1 MTDSIRPLRS
11 ALFLPASNPR
21 AIEKARG
28 LAADAVILDLE
39 DAVAPDAKE
48 AARDAAIEAVKQGGF
63 RAPTVV
69 VRANALDSEWGAA
82 DLAALARCGADAV
95 LVPKVATAGDVELY
109 HAELAAAP
117 NAMRLWVMIETCRAI
132 SQLQSIADMASR
144 TRLAAMVVGTN
155 DLALEL
161 RAKPAADRAGLV
173 PYLALSVAAARA
185 AGIAVLDGVS
195 NDFTDLDRFA
205 AECAQGRTLGFDGKS
220 LIHPAQ
226 VDPCNQAFSPDAG
239 EIARA
244 ETIVAAF
251 ADTANAGKGAIRV
264 DGKMVERLHLR
275 EAERVLAMMQSLRGP
290 EAR

>member
-39 DAVAPDAKE
+39 DAVSPEAKDE
-48 AARDAAIEAVKQGGF
+48 ARDAAVAAVKAGGF
-63 RAPTVV
+63 RASTVV
-69 VRANALDSEWGAA
+69 VRANTLDTEWGAA
-82 DLAALARCGADAV
+82 DLAALAGSGADAV
-95 LVPKVATAGDVELY
+95 LVPKVATADDVELY
-109 HAELAAAP
+109 HAELATAP
-117 NAMRLWVMIETCRAI
+117 KAMQLWVMIETCRAI
-132 SQLQSIADMASR
+132 SELQRIADMAAR

-161 RAKPAADRAGLV
+161 RAWPAADRAGLL
-173 PYLALSVAAARA
+173 PYLSLSVAAARA
-185 AGIAVLDGVS
+185 SGIAVLDGVC

-205 AECAQGRTLGFDGKS
+205 AECAQGRALGFDGKS

-226 VDPCNQAFSPDAG
+226 VEPCNRAFSPDPE

-244 ETIVAAF
+244 EAIVVAF
-251 ADTANAGKGAIRV
+251 GDPANAGKGAIRV
-264 DGKMVERLHLR
+264 AGKMAERLHLR
-275 EAERVLAMMQSLRGP
+275 EAERILALAQASRDGLS
-290 EAR
+290 